1 MPAVRAFI
9 AYSWSTLIAEAEMAA
24 CLIHHGRFSTK
35 TCYAD
40 MCLSFFLLL
49 IDFGQDFHL
58 VESVL
63 VIHLLKKIL
72 IGLLLH
78 QSCQFAFLK
87 D

>member
-1 MPAVRAFI
+1 
-9 AYSWSTLIAEAEMAA
+9 MAA

-35 TCYAD
+35 ACYAD